1 MAATNQLDI
10 DLLRSMLHYD
20 PETGI
25 FTWRSKPSKQIK
37 IGDVAGCLGD
47 HGYILIRLRGVLYRA
62 HRLAWFYVYG
72 EWPTEEVDHIN
83 GKPSDNR
90 LCNLRE
96 ATRKQNMEN
105 RGLNANNST
114 GFRGVTFTKRLNKFK
129 ATLRNHWK
137 THNLGHFETAEEAA
151 AVVSAKRAELFTH
164 DDGRDRGVMHG

>member
-1 MAATNQLDI
+1 MADTNQLDI

-47 HGYILIRLRGVLYRA
+47 HGYILIRLRGVLYKA

-72 EWPTEEVDHIN
+72 EWPAAEVDHIN
-83 GKPSDNR
+83 GKPADNR

-105 RGLNANNST
+105 VKLNSSNST
-114 GFRGVTFTKRLNKFK
+114 GFRGVHFNKKLGKFSATVRHHFK
-129 ATLRNHWK
+129 TM
-137 THNLGHFETAEEAA
+137 NLGHFDTAEEAA
-151 AVVSAKRAELFTH
+151 KVASAKREELFTH
-164 DDGRDRGVMHG
+164 DFGRDRKGAHV